1 MWSQRRSRRQ
11 SDPEATL
18 RSYRAQP
25 REEFVESLADR
36 VSAEP
41 VVHRTA
47 WSRLAFA
54 AAASTMILG
63 MFASF
68 GGLGYAATGA
78 TSTYSVVK
86 QAVVKHKFSVDVRK
100 SSASDQYP
108 GTPTTAPPTQ
118 NQVAGESAVKG
129 SATGAVAGAQTLP
142 FTGVSLLVTVL
153 LGFALLATGLILRR
167 RERSDS

>member
-41 VVHRTA
+41 LVHRTA

-86 QAVVKHKFSVDVRK
+86 KAVVQHKLSVDVHK
-100 SSASDQYP
+100 SSASGQYP
-108 GTPTTAPPTQ
+108 GTPTPPTG

-129 SATGAVAGAQTLP
+129 SAAGAVAGAQTLP

-153 LGFALLATGLILRR
+153 IGFALLTTGLILRR

>member
-1 MWSQRRSRRQ
+1 MWSHRRSRRQ

-36 VSAEP
+36 ISEEP
-41 VVHRTA
+41 PAHRTS

-68 GGLGYAATGA
+68 GGLGYAASGA

-86 QAVVKHKFSVDVRK
+86 KAVVQHKLSVDVHK
-100 SSASDQYP
+100 SSASSQYP
-108 GTPTTAPPTQ
+108 GTPTPPTG

-129 SATGAVAGAQTLP
+129 SAAGAVAGAQTLP

-153 LGFALLATGLILRR
+153 LGFALLVTGLILRR
-167 RERSDS
+167 RERSNS

>member
-11 SDPEATL
+11 SDPEANL

-41 VVHRTA
+41 LVHRTA

-86 QAVVKHKFSVDVRK
+86 KAVVQHKLSVDVHK
-100 SSASDQYP
+100 SSASGQYP
-108 GTPTTAPPTQ
+108 GTPTPPTE

-129 SATGAVAGAQTLP
+129 SGTGAVAGAQTLP

-153 LGFALLATGLILRR
+153 LGFALLVTGLILRR

>member
-1 MWSQRRSRRQ
+1 MWSHRRSRRQ
-11 SDPEATL
+11 SDLEASL
-18 RSYRAQP
+18 RKSRAQP
-25 REEFVESLADR
+25 REEFVQSLADHVDDMKR
-36 VSAEP
+36 P
-41 VVHRTA
+41 VHRTA

-54 AAASTMILG
+54 GAASTMILG

-86 QAVVKHKFSVDVRK
+86 QAVVKHKLSVDVRK
-100 SSASDQYP
+100 SSASGQYP
-108 GTPTTAPPTQ
+108 PTPTAPTE

-153 LGFALLATGLILRR
+153 LGFALLVTGLILRR

>member
-1 MWSQRRSRRQ
+1 MWSHRRSRGQ

-18 RSYRAQP
+18 RSHRAAP
-25 REEFVESLADR
+25 REEFVQSLAEQVNAAR
-36 VSAEP
+36 PVS
-41 VVHRTA
+41 RTA

-54 AAASTMILG
+54 GAASTMILG

-68 GGLGYAATGA
+68 GGLGYAASGA
-78 TSTYSVVK
+78 NSTYSVVK
-86 QAVVKHKFSVDVRK
+86 KAVVQHKLSVDVRK
-100 SSASDQYP
+100 SSASGQYATNP
-108 GTPTTAPPTQ
+108 EPPAQ

-129 SATGAVAGAQTLP
+129 SAAGAVAGAQTLP

-153 LGFALLATGLILRR
+153 IGFALLTTGLILRR

>member
-1 MWSQRRSRRQ
+1 MWSHRRSRREP
-11 SDPEATL
+11 DPEATL

-25 REEFVESLADR
+25 RDDFVESLADR
-36 VSAEP
+36 ISEDSR
-41 VVHRTA
+41 VHRTS

-86 QAVVKHKFSVDVRK
+86 QAVVKHKLSVDVRK
-100 SSASDQYP
+100 SSASGQYP
-108 GTPTTAPPTQ
+108 PTPTAPT

-153 LGFALLATGLILRR
+153 LGFALLVTGLILRR